1 MKSAV
6 EWLVN
11 ELGLDCTTDHQ
22 DEIQEALQ
30 MEKEQTIKSILDNRN
45 ITSKITYLD
54 ASEYYDKTFNQQ

>member
-54 ASEYYDKTFNQQ
+54 ASKYYDKTFNQ